1 MTRVDMGTGK
11 VTAPLYGA
19 LDAFCAGLWAY
30 SGEMENGKRL
40 QEGNYHM
47 WTHFNIEPEEFN
59 FIADTIVWPSYPLR
73 PENIESCFYL
83 YRVTGG
89 EKYLVMGKEMTD
101 DILTKCRTDAGYAAV
116 KDVRTM
122 ELEDSMESFFFAET
136 LKYAYLLFAPVE
148 KADLSKIVFNTEA
161 HPLRISWGK

>member
-1 MTRVDMGTGK
+1 
-11 VTAPLYGA
+11 
-19 LDAFCAGLWAY
+19 
-30 SGEMENGKRL
+30 
-40 QEGNYHM
+40 M
-47 WTHFNIEPEEFN
+47 WIHFNMEPEEFN

-89 EKYLVMGKEMTD
+89 DRYLVMGKEMTD
-101 DILTKCRTDAGYAAV
+101 DILSKCRTDAGYASV

-136 LKYAYLLFAPVE
+136 LKYAYLLFAPAD

-161 HPLRISWGK
+161 HPLRISWNK